1 MDLTTK
7 DDLGVVDSLRKSD
20 NEEGSVNSK
29 VKGTGSL
36 SSKDMLF
43 RADKI
48 DLKSLDMQLE
58 KHLSWVWSR
67 NESLRP
73 KEEWEIDLSKL
84 DMRNLI
90 AQGTYG
96 SVYRGTYDNQE
107 VAGIII
113 SSFLL
118 MISIVIFRL
127 ICLVEL
133 IYTFKWLHM

>member
-67 NESLRP
+67 NESQRP

-133 IYTFKWLHM
+133 IYTFKWLHL

>member
-20 NEEGSVNSK
+20 NEEGIVNSK

-67 NESLRP
+67 NESQRP

-96 SVYRGTYDNQE
+96 SVYRGTYDNQD

>member
-7 DDLGVVDSLRKSD
+7 DGVVDSLRKSD

-36 SSKDMLF
+36 SGKDMLF

-67 NESLRP
+67 NESQRP

-96 SVYRGTYDNQE
+96 SVYRGTYDNQD

>member
-67 NESLRP
+67 NESQRP

-96 SVYRGTYDNQE
+96 SVYRGTYDNQD

-133 IYTFKWLHM
+133 IYTFKWLHL

>member
-133 IYTFKWLHM
+133 IYTFKWLHL

>member
-67 NESLRP
+67 NESQRP

-96 SVYRGTYDNQE
+96 SVYRGTYDNQD

-113 SSFLL
+113 SYFLL

>member
-7 DDLGVVDSLRKSD
+7 DGVVDSLRKSD

-36 SSKDMLF
+36 SGKDMLF

-67 NESLRP
+67 NESQRP

>member
-67 NESLRP
+67 NESQRP

-96 SVYRGTYDNQE
+96 SVYRGTYDNQD

>member
-7 DDLGVVDSLRKSD
+7 DGVVDSLRKSD

-67 NESLRP
+67 NESQRP

-96 SVYRGTYDNQE
+96 SVYRGTYDNQD

>member
-67 NESLRP
+67 NESQRP

>member
-7 DDLGVVDSLRKSD
+7 DDLGVANPLRKSD
-20 NEEGSVNSK
+20 DEEGSVNSK

-67 NESLRP
+67 NESQRP

-84 DMRNLI
+84 DMRNLL

-96 SVYRGTYDNQE
+96 SVYRGTYDNQD
-107 VAGIII
+107 VAGIILT
-113 SSFLL
+113 FLSPNDL
-118 MISIVIFRL
+118 CCHCQANMF
-127 ICLVEL
+127 
-133 IYTFKWLHM
+133 

>member
-7 DDLGVVDSLRKSD
+7 DGVVDSLRKSD

-67 NESLRP
+67 NESQRP

-96 SVYRGTYDNQE
+96 SVYRGTYDNQD

-133 IYTFKWLHM
+133 ICTFKGLHM

>member
-7 DDLGVVDSLRKSD
+7 DGVVDSLRKSD

-67 NESLRP
+67 NESQRP

>member
-20 NEEGSVNSK
+20 NEEGIVNSK

-67 NESLRP
+67 NESQRP

>member
-20 NEEGSVNSK
+20 NEEGIVNSK

-67 NESLRP
+67 NESQRP

-96 SVYRGTYDNQE
+96 SVYRGTYDNQD

-113 SSFLL
+113 SYFLL